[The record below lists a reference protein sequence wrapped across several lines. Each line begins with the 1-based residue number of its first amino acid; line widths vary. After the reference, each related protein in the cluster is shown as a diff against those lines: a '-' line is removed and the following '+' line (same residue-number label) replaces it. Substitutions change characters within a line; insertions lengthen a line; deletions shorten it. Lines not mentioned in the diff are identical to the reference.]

1 MTLRILLIKPMVCYL
16 QLVRIYV
23 DWVKDPYYDSG
34 FFIPQMC
41 CLKTQNQLISF
52 QYAESES
59 KQKI

>member
-1 MTLRILLIKPMVCYL
+1 MVCYL

-41 CLKTQNQLISF
+41 CCFKTQNQLISF